1 MQALGVGMQDARG
14 DQMKDEFLAVHHQ
27 GVAGVVAALIPHH
40 HPGPLGQEVD
50 DLPLAFVT
58 PLGAHHHY
66 VRQCFVLLFTNPV
79 Y

>member
-1 MQALGVGMQDARG
+1 MQALGAGVQDARR
-14 DQMKDEFLAVHHQ
+14 DQMKDKLLAVHHQ

-40 HPGPLGQEVD
+40 HLRLPGQEVD